1 MLPRHDKQRDLF
13 ETDQR
18 TQAIPSSL
26 RREIIQ
32 LIGGL
37 LIEAIC
43 GVETQSEDRA
53 TREDAHE
60 QDHA

>member
-26 RREIIQ
+26 RREIIH
-32 LIGGL
+32 LIEGL
-37 LIEAIC
+37 LIEAVG
-43 GVETQSEDRA
+43 GVEQSEDRA